1 MDLKSLT
8 VDLNRHLVNPK
19 CKTVDH
25 VKQLYFLKRTGGPE
39 LQLVE
44 PKQLTVDLIRYLV
57 EPKCK
62 TVDHVEQMDFSTLTG
77 GPEFELVDL
86 SYI

>member
-1 MDLKSLT
+1 M
-8 VDLNRHLVNPK
+8 
-19 CKTVDH
+19 
-25 VKQLYFLKRTGGPE
+25 E
-39 LQLVE
+39 L
-44 PKQLTVDLIRYLV
+44 KQLTVDLSRYLV

-62 TVDHVEQMDFSTLTG
+62 TVDHVEQLDLSTLTG